1 MTTAT
6 PVARA
11 TTETE
16 PLSESPVRRDPSRDW
31 FDWIWSLLGSVR
43 FGVSLIAIAAIATF
57 AGTIIMQAP
66 GTVQESP
73 DQFAA
78 WLAGPHARYGEPW
91 ATTFEYLDLY
101 RTFQSVWFRGVLA
114 LLALSIAVNTTTRA
128 PGIVTAA
135 MRPPVKVSPRLF
147 GVAPHRISFHHALG
161 SPEDAITTVATTLR
175 RSGYRVIATAV
186 AGTPA
191 VYADKNRFGRFGTF
205 ANHLGLIT
213 IIGAAVIGNVTGWR
227 EDSFM
232 IPEGSIRA
240 VGHDTGLSVRNE
252 AFVESYYP
260 NGTASDF
267 YSDLTVFRDGREVGR
282 GTVRVNDPL
291 IVNGVRFHQAF
302 FGPAVVMR
310 VRNASGDLVY
320 DDRIALGMTY
330 DGDGVSRNGGNFVI
344 GNRQYAVFVLVP
356 SAALQG
362 PDPTIPAGSVRLEV
376 FAPRQ
381 PKPVA
386 VETLAQGERRSIV
399 GYEFEFV
406 REVQF
411 SGLQVVSDP
420 SVNVIWVGAALMLL
434 GTLAVFNLP
443 LRRIW
448 IRAAAQGGRTSIGVA
463 STNARG
469 VLADREFADL
479 AERIRAACGALPASD
494 PEPTGSLQDT
504 PTGFVSRGAPAPQL
518 PEATPYTTSG
528 GVLSP
533 PITHT
538 KDS

>member
-6 PVARA
+6 PEAAAAETAQDVRIPQAR
-11 TTETE
+11 
-16 PLSESPVRRDPSRDW
+16 VPSRDW
-31 FDWIWSLLGSVR
+31 FDRIWSLLGSVR
-43 FGVSLIAIAAIATF
+43 FGVSVIAIAAVATL
-57 AGTIIMQAP
+57 AGTVIMQAP

-91 ATTFEYLDLY
+91 ASIFEYLDLY
-101 RTFQSVWFRGVLA
+101 RTFQSLWFRGLLA
-114 LLALSIAVNTTTRA
+114 VLALSIAVNTTTRA

-135 MRPPVKVSPRLF
+135 MRPPVRVASRLF
-147 GVAPHRISFHHALG
+147 DVAPHRAIFES
-161 SPEDAITTVATTLR
+161 SPTDPTGVIAAASATLH
-175 RSGYRVIATAV
+175 RSGYRVIPTEV
-186 AGTPA
+186 DGQPA
-191 VYADKNRFGRFGTF
+191 IYGDKNRFGRFGTF

-213 IIGAAVIGNVTGWR
+213 IIGAAVVGNVTGWR

-232 IPEGSIRA
+232 IPEGSVRA

-260 NGTASDF
+260 NGTAADF
-267 YSDLTVFRDGREVGR
+267 HSDLTVLRDGREVGR
-282 GTVRVNDPL
+282 GSVRVNDPL
-291 IVNGVRFHQAF
+291 VVNGVRFHQAF
-302 FGPAVVMR
+302 FGPAVAMR
-310 VRNASGDLVY
+310 VRNANGEIVY

-330 DGDGVSRNGGNFVI
+330 DGDGVTRNGGNFVI
-344 GNRQYAVFVLVP
+344 GNRQYAIFVLVP

-386 VETLAQGERRSIV
+386 VETLAQGDRRSIV

-420 SVNVIWVGAALMLL
+420 SVNVIWIGAALMLL

-448 IRAAAQGGRTSIGVA
+448 VRSVVEPVGTGLRIA
-463 STNARG
+463 STNPRG
-469 VLADREFADL
+469 VLADREFAEL
-479 AERIRAACGALPASD
+479 AERIRVECDARTHPALNPSGPTELQHPESD
-494 PEPTGSLQDT
+494 ATQSADAPTAVRNAL
-504 PTGFVSRGAPAPQL
+504 
-518 PEATPYTTSG
+518 
-528 GVLSP
+528 
-533 PITHT
+533 H
-538 KDS
+538 

>member
-6 PVARA
+6 PDAPAPTESAVA
-11 TTETE
+11 
-16 PLSESPVRRDPSRDW
+16 PRDRQAKASSRDW
-31 FDWIWSLLGSVR
+31 FDRLWSLLGSVR
-43 FGVSLIAIAAIATF
+43 FGVSLIGLAAVATF
-57 AGTIIMQAP
+57 AGTVIMQAP

-78 WLAGPHARYGEPW
+78 WLAGPHARYGDPW
-91 ATTFEYLDLY
+91 ATIFEYLDLY
-101 RTFQSVWFRGVLA
+101 RTFQSLWFRGLLA

-135 MRPPVKVSPRLF
+135 MRPPVRVARRLF
-147 GVAPHRISFHHALG
+147 DVAPHRATFVG
-161 SPEDAITTVATTLR
+161 SPRDPNGVIAAAAASVR
-175 RSGYRVIATAV
+175 RSGYRVIATEV
-186 AGTPA
+186 DGMPA
-191 VYADKNRFGRFGTF
+191 VYGDKNRFGRFGTF

-213 IIGAAVIGNVTGWR
+213 IIGAAVVGNVTGWR
-227 EDSFM
+227 EDGFM

-260 NGTASDF
+260 NGTAADF
-267 YSDLTVFRDGREVGR
+267 HSDLTVLRDGREVGR
-282 GTVRVNDPL
+282 GSVRVNDPL
-291 IVNGVRFHQAF
+291 VVNGVRFHQAF
-302 FGPAVVMR
+302 FGPAVAMR
-310 VRNASGDLVY
+310 VRNASGEIVY

-344 GNRQYAVFVLVP
+344 GNRQYAIFVLVP

-399 GYEFEFV
+399 GYDFEFV

-420 SVNVIWVGAALMLL
+420 SVNVIWIGAALMLL
-434 GTLAVFNLP
+434 GTLTVFNLP

-448 IRAAAQGGRTSIGVA
+448 VRSVVEADGTGLQIA
-463 STNARG
+463 STNPRG
-469 VLADREFADL
+469 VLADREFAEL
-479 AERIRAACGALPASD
+479 ADRIRAACGARSHPDSD
-494 PEPTGSLQDT
+494 STPPPGWPLAETDAHESAVAPTPVGNALH
-504 PTGFVSRGAPAPQL
+504 L
-518 PEATPYTTSG
+518 
-528 GVLSP
+528 
-533 PITHT
+533 
-538 KDS
+538 